1 MIAKHRVTDKRSK
14 PLAQSGR
21 FAPLVL
27 AMAWACAVTAQ
38 AEEGVATVLLDTV
51 TVSDTVP
58 QQSTTINTRVI
69 DSRETEDNQVRNLD
83 DLVRYIPGVDV
94 DNIGRFGSS
103 GFNIRGL
110 DADRVAI
117 TVDGLSLAETLDP
130 PSNAPYGYFSGGRGG
145 IDIDSMKAVEIIKGA
160 DSITAGSGALG
171 GAVVFVTKDPADY
184 LDGEGDDTYLGIRTG
199 YTSASDETMA
209 TATLANRTGALET
222 LLLYTM
228 RRGHETEGYYSSSGR
243 DIEGVAREIVDPLD
257 YDNDNL
263 LFKLHYH
270 LNDDHRLGLVAERF
284 EGGSELNSQSRISS
298 SYLTHA
304 SDDRVER
311 DRYGVNWLWKAGNTL
326 FDELDWRYDYQK
338 SYTLGLTHMTIP
350 SGCPAG
356 ADSPA
361 VSPCRRSED
370 RDFEQELHK
379 TVLHLDKLIA
389 GHRIGYGL
397 GWEEKSVDYS
407 HVLTRYVGTSAEVG
421 VGWPTFGNDFV
432 PETEVR
438 AWNLY
443 ARDQFSLA
451 DDRLTVNAGV
461 RYDRYDYSPT
471 LGAQYTDRT
480 GNVRDRS
487 FSALSWQL
495 GASWNLTP
503 NHVVWAQ
510 SGSGFR
516 APTVED
522 MYFAPSTSTATEVA
536 SGQEVDLW
544 NTVPNPDLESEESLN
559 LEIGYRWQGPRH
571 LLGISVYRNEYRDFI
586 DYTDYLRNPEVEYQT
601 CSGGTCASVF
611 GDTYRMLSNTG
622 KATIEGV
629 ELEGRVLL
637 GRNWNLRFGYSWNE
651 GEDRDGTPLQS
662 IVPPSGVVGIGYT
675 ASDDRW
681 AVESSLVY
689 VSSKDASD
697 ASTYDSARGS
707 NIPSAYF
714 DGDNDYAVVDLQ
726 ARYDITNRLRLN
738 LGIYNLFDEEYI
750 RWQRIRFAEEG
761 TAVFRGGVSGDGIR
775 RFTEPGR
782 NYRLTL
788 AYNF

>member
-1 MIAKHRVTDKRSK
+1 MIKEFPSTGHTRLL
-14 PLAQSGR
+14 PLALAVILANG
-21 FAPLVL
+21 
-27 AMAWACAVTAQ
+27 AMAQDADTAQ
-38 AEEGVATVLLDTV
+38 QATPALDKV
-51 TVSDTVP
+51 TVSSTVM
-58 QQSTTINTRVI
+58 QSTTENTQVI
-69 DSRETEDNQVRNLD
+69 DSQEIERNQARNLD
-83 DLVRYIPGVDV
+83 DLLRYTPGVDV

-117 TVDGLSLAETLDP
+117 TVDGISLAETLDP
-130 PSNAPYGYFSGGRGG
+130 QSNAPYGYFSGGRGG

-184 LDGEGDDTYLGIRTG
+184 LNAEGNDTHVGIKTG
-199 YTSASDETMA
+199 FASANDERMA

-222 LLLYTM
+222 MLLYTL
-228 RRGHETEGYYSSSGR
+228 RRGQETEGYHTGSSGNV
-243 DIEGVAREIVDPLD
+243 EGAAREVADPLD

-270 LNDDHRLGLVAERF
+270 VNDDHRLGLVVERF
-284 EGGSELNSQSRISS
+284 EGSNELSSLSRVSS
-298 SYLTHA
+298 SYLTHD
-304 SDDRVER
+304 SDDKVER
-311 DRYGVNWLWKAGNTL
+311 DRYGVNWLWKADNAL
-326 FDELDWRYDYQK
+326 FDELDWRYDYQN
-338 SYTLGLTHMTIP
+338 SYTLGLTLMTIP

-356 ADSPA
+356 AGSPA
-361 VSPCRRSED
+361 VSPCLRTED

-379 TVLHLDKLIA
+379 TALHLDKVIA
-389 GHRIGYGL
+389 GHSISYGL

-407 HVLTRYVGTSAEVG
+407 HTLTRYVGTTSEVG
-421 VGWPTFGNDFV
+421 VGWPTYGNDFV
-432 PETEVR
+432 PETKVQ

-443 ARDQFSLA
+443 ARDQFSLIE
-451 DDRLTVNAGV
+451 DRLTVNVGV
-461 RYDRYDYSPT
+461 RYDRYDYSPS
-471 LGAQYTDRT
+471 LDSAQYTDRAGT
-480 GNVRDRS
+480 VADVS

-503 NHVVWAQ
+503 NHVIWAQ

-522 MYFAPSTSTATEVA
+522 MYFAPSTSTATDVA
-536 SGQEVDLW
+536 SGQQVDLW
-544 NTVPNPDLESEESLN
+544 NTVPNPGLEAEESLN

-571 LLGISVYRNEYRDFI
+571 AVGISVYRNEYNDFI
-586 DYTDYLRNPEVEYQT
+586 DYADYVRNPDVEYQT

-611 GDTYRMLSNTG
+611 GDTYRMLANTN

-629 ELEGRVLL
+629 EVEGRWLL
-637 GRNWNLRFGYSWNE
+637 GQNWSLRAAYSWNE
-651 GEDRDGTPLQS
+651 GEDDDGTPLQS

-681 AVESSLVY
+681 SVESSLVY

-714 DGDNDYAVVDLQ
+714 DGDNDYTVVDLQ
-726 ARYDITNRLRLN
+726 ARYDITPNLRLN
-738 LGIYNLFDEEYI
+738 AGIYNLFDEEYI

-788 AYNF
+788 AYAF